1 MAENTF
7 PCPACGGPVSSN
19 PGEKRTTCGFC
30 GVSVTVPADFVP
42 RVNKDDVLPQVRNAL
57 ASGNKIEAVRLYRQ
71 GFGVGLKEAKDAVDA
86 MQVDYEPRYT
96 SPPPPSRSDEEQIA
110 DVLRKAQPIA
120 TGALK
125 TYAWWN
131 IAKRFIPGCLIAM
144 AVLCV
149 LTCVSGAAFIF
160 LLQQGG

>member
-1 MAENTF
+1 MAENSF

-42 RVNKDDVLPQVRNAL
+42 KVNKDDVLAQVRNAL
-57 ASGNKIEAVRLYRQ
+57 TARNKVEAVRLYRQ

-86 MQVDYEPRYT
+86 MQADYEPRYT
-96 SPPPPSRSDEEQIA
+96 PPPPKTDEEQVA

-120 TGALK
+120 TGALR
-125 TYAWWN
+125 TYAWWTVV
-131 IAKRFIPGCLIAM
+131 KRFIPGCLITLT
-144 AVLCV
+144 VLCV